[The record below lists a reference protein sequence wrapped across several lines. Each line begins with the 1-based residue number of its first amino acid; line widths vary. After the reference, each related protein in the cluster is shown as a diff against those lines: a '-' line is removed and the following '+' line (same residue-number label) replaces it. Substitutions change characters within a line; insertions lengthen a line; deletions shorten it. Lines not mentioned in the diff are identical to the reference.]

1 LCERIRV
8 YLVSSTDAIAAREH
22 ARRGDPDG
30 AIQVMR
36 TAVNDLFQS
45 GQLVA
50 RVVASGSLVETPL
63 DGGDRR

>member
-1 LCERIRV
+1 
-8 YLVSSTDAIAAREH
+8 
-22 ARRGDPDG
+22 
-30 AIQVMR
+30 MR